1 MGKGSEVCQ
10 PGAWSPDSAAQ
21 GWGLRSGGHWARPW
35 DLEALGSGGL
45 GGSPTLPLWGPQ
57 QARQPLGAPV
67 C

>member
-21 GWGLRSGGHWARPW
+21 GWGLRSGGHRARPR

-45 GGSPTLPLWGPQ
+45 GGSPTYPPLWGLQ
-57 QARQPLGAPV
+57 HVSQPL
-67 C
+67 